1 MQWDYGTDG
10 EVKSKPET
18 HQRFQGGGISRSI
31 KEWGV
36 GKQVTKCDSKF
47 GGGLQWNPEDEVTY
61 MPRVIGRLWLLHLCV
76 LVDFEALLTASP
88 TSSLAIYSTT
98 QHNK

>member
-1 MQWDYGTDG
+1 MTQNWG
-10 EVKSKPET
+10 
-18 HQRFQGGGISRSI
+18 RGGGWWR
-31 KEWGV
+31 V
-36 GKQVTKCDSKF
+36 
-47 GGGLQWNPEDEVTY
+47 GGGGKQWNPEDEVTY
-61 MPRVIGRLWLLHLCV
+61 MPRVIRRLWLLHLCE